1 MDEEFEGGNIMPEV
15 VKGLRTDFCGEIGAV
30 KTDET
35 VTVCGWVSKRR
46 DHGGLI
52 FIDLRDRSGI
62 VQLVC
67 APDWA
72 PEAHAQGDK
81 VRGEFVIQAT
91 GKVQKR
97 APEAVNPAISTGEI
111 EIQVM
116 DLTILN
122 PAKTPPFYIQD
133 DLDVEESL
141 RLKYRYLDL
150 RRPKMQEN
158 LILRHKVTK
167 AMRDYLD
174 QADFCEIETP
184 MLTKSTPEGARDYL
198 VPSRVH
204 PGEFYALPQ
213 SPQLFKQLL
222 MVSGMERYF
231 QIVRCFR
238 DEDLRS
244 DRQPE
249 FTQLD
254 IEMSFIEREDV
265 LAMAEKMMAYVFK
278 KACNIDVPT
287 PFVRMPYQE
296 AMEKYGSDKPDL
308 RFGME
313 LVDATSIFETTEFKV
328 FANIVKS
335 KGQIKFINVKGQAG
349 MPRRELDGLI
359 EYVNRFGAKGLA
371 WIGFTSEGV
380 KSQIAKFLTP
390 EEIDQVK
397 ELAQAEEG
405 DLILLVADQPKVVA
419 QALGNLRIE
428 LAKRLEL
435 IDPKELNFLWV
446 IDFPMFEQDEESGRW
461 VAMHHPFTSPRDE
474 DLDKLESNPGDVSAK
489 AYDMVLNGT
498 ELGGGSIRI
507 FNREIQ
513 ERVFSAIGFSKEES
527 QKRFGFLLDA
537 FEFGTPP
544 HGGIAFGLDRI
555 VMLMSHSDS
564 IRDVIA
570 FPKTQSAACLMTDA
584 PSDVS
589 KKQLKE
595 LFITLDLPEKSE

>member
-1 MDEEFEGGNIMPEV
+1 MSEMI
-15 VKGLRTDFCGEIGAV
+15 KGLRSNFCGDLSAAQTG
-30 KTDET
+30 ET
-35 VTVCGWVSKRR
+35 VTVCGWVAKRR

-52 FIDLRDRSGI
+52 FIDLRDRTGI

-72 PEAHAQGDK
+72 PEAHIQGDK
-81 VRGEFVIQAT
+81 VRGEYVVQVT
-91 GKVQKR
+91 GAVQRR
-97 APEAVNPAISTGEI
+97 APEAVNAQIPTGEI

-116 DLTILN
+116 DLKILN
-122 PAKTPPFYIQD
+122 AAKTPPFYIQD
-133 DLDVEESL
+133 DVEVDESI

-150 RRPKMQEN
+150 RRPQMQNN

-174 QADFCEIETP
+174 NYGFCEIETP

-198 VPSRVH
+198 VPSRVN
-204 PGEFYALPQ
+204 PGKFYALPQ

-222 MVSGMERYF
+222 MVGGMERYF
-231 QIVRCFR
+231 QIARCFR
-238 DEDLRS
+238 DEDLRA

-254 IEMSFIEREDV
+254 IEMSFIEREDA
-265 LAMAEKMMAYVFK
+265 LQMAEGMMSFVFK
-278 KACNIDVPT
+278 QACGIDVPT
-287 PFVRMPYQE
+287 PFRRMDYKE
-296 AMEKYGSDKPDL
+296 AMERCGSDKPDL

-313 LVDATSIFETTEFKV
+313 LVDVSEVLAKTEFKV
-328 FANIVKS
+328 FASVLAA
-335 KGQIKFINVKGQAG
+335 KGQIKLINVKGQAG
-349 MPRRELDGLI
+349 MARRELDGLI

-371 WIGFTSEGV
+371 WVGFAEEGL
-380 KSQIAKFLTP
+380 KSQIAKFLTE
-390 EEIDQVK
+390 EEIAGLK
-397 ELAQAEEG
+397 ATAQAEEG
-405 DLILLVADQPKVVA
+405 DLLLIVADKPSTVA

-428 LAKRLEL
+428 MAKRLDL

-446 IDFPMFEQDEESGRW
+446 LDFPMFEQDEESGRW

-474 DLDKLESNPGDVSAK
+474 DMDKLETDPGNISAK

-513 ERVFSAIGFSKEES
+513 ERVFAAIGMNPEES
-527 QKRFGFLLDA
+527 QSRFGFLLEA

-544 HGGIAFGLDRI
+544 HGGVAFGLDRI
-555 VMLMSHSDS
+555 VMLMSQSTS

-570 FPKTQSAACLMTDA
+570 FPKTQSAACLMTEA

-589 KKQLKE
+589 PRQLKE
-595 LFITLDLPEKSE
+595 LSIALDLPEEVK